1 MTFSIKILTG
11 RYEGEDTRQFFGVSR
26 LQLFVP
32 GNAVVFLMF
41 CDYISI
47 SGYIAWIVE

>member
-32 GNAVVFLMF
+32 GNAVVFLMCF
-41 CDYISI
+41 CFATISVSQAI
-47 SGYIAWIVE
+47 

>member
-11 RYEGEDTRQFFGVSR
+11 RYGGEDTRQCSGVSR

-32 GNAVVFLMF
+32 GNAVAFLMCF
-41 CDYISI
+41 FATISVSQAI
-47 SGYIAWIVE
+47 